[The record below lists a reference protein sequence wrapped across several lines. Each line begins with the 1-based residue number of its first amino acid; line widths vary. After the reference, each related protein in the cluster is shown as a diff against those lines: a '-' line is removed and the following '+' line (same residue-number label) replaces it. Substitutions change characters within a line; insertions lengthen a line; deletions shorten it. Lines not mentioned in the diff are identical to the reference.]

1 MWNSRISL
9 LIILRLWYHILSLSR
24 GGALLSSLRNENEF
38 TASQA
43 KDSSSISP
51 IDSST
56 TENYDFQAMLGSAQA
71 WKEFAPG

>member
-1 MWNSRISL
+1 ME
-9 LIILRLWYHILSLSR
+9 Y
-24 GGALLSSLRNENEF
+24 
-38 TASQA
+38 QA

-71 WKEFAPG
+71 WKEKTWVSQNISSWTQTDSPGAVYQMPVMLEP